1 MDRRQFSKTLAAAAV
16 GLLDGKRLLADTAP
30 ARAVPAAPPA
40 APASPPHAP
49 SRLPIDRIELFP
61 VRYPMTMRFKFF
73 EGPVGGGGRPAI
85 IIKITASD
93 GTVGW
98 GESVPIPRWG
108 GETPEGALACLE
120 NYLVPVLKG
129 KDVFDLPRVHEAMD
143 KEIANGFSTSY
154 PITKAGLDIAL
165 HDLIGKSRGKNIAE
179 LWGLRTPDDLVLS
192 WTLNPKSLDETGS
205 LIQKGRERG
214 YRNFNVKV
222 APDKRYDLDLCAQVR
237 RAAPDGFLWAD
248 ANCGYDT
255 ASALEMAPKLA
266 KLGVAV
272 LEGPLHPNNISGYQ
286 QLRKQSALPIIMD
299 EGCISPTDV
308 AEFIGLRMMDGVAMK
323 PSRCGG
329 LVSAKAQIELLRKSG
344 QRFLGSGLTDPD
356 ISLAAS
362 LILYG
367 AFGLD
372 RPAALNG
379 PQFLGASVLK
389 RPLAVRDGRIPIPKG
404 PGLGIEVDEGKV
416 RELSAR
422 TWRG

>member
-1 MDRRQFSKTLAAAAV
+1 MDRREFSKALAAAATV
-16 GLLDGKRLLADTAP
+16 GLFEGKRILADASP
-30 ARAVPAAPPA
+30 VPAAPA
-40 APASPPHAP
+40 APAASAAQ
-49 SRLPIDRIELFP
+49 SGKLLIDKIELFP

-85 IIKITASD
+85 IIKITAAD

-108 GETPEGALACLE
+108 GETLEGALACLK
-120 NYLVPVLKG
+120 NYLVPVLTG
-129 KDVFDLPRVHEAMD
+129 QNAFDLAHLHELMS

-154 PITKAGLDIAL
+154 PITKAGIDIAL
-165 HDLIGKSRGKNIAE
+165 HDLIGKAKGKNIAE
-179 LWGLRTPDDLVLS
+179 MWGLKTPDSLVLS

-205 LIQKGRERG
+205 LIQKGKDRG
-214 YRNFNVKV
+214 YRNFNVKI
-222 APDKRYDLDLCAQVR
+222 APDPRYDLELCAQVKK
-237 RAAPDGFLWAD
+237 AVPDGFLWAD
-248 ANCGYDT
+248 ANCGYGT
-255 ASALEMAPKLA
+255 AEALDIAPKLA

-272 LEGPLHPNNISGYQ
+272 MEGPLHPNNISGYQ
-286 QLRKQSALPIIMD
+286 ALRKQGALPIIMD

-308 AEFIGLRMMDGVAMK
+308 AEFIKLKMMDGVAMK

-329 LVSAKAQIELLRKSG
+329 LVSAKAQIELLRKAGMS
-344 QRFLGSGLTDPD
+344 FLGSGLTDPD
-356 ISLAAS
+356 ISLAAT

-389 RPLAVRDGRIPIPKG
+389 RPLAVRDGKIPIPKG
-404 PGLGIEVDEGKV
+404 PGLGIEVDEDKV

-422 TWRG
+422 TWSG

>member
-1 MDRRQFSKTLAAAAV
+1 MDRRSFSKTLAAAATV
-16 GLLDGKRLLADTAP
+16 GLFDRKRILADASPMPAATAVSSAP
-30 ARAVPAAPPA
+30 AGK
-40 APASPPHAP
+40 
-49 SRLPIDRIELFP
+49 LLIDRIELFP

-85 IIKITASD
+85 IIKITAAD

-108 GETPEGALACLE
+108 GETLEGGLACLK
-120 NYLVPVLKG
+120 NYLAPVLVG
-129 KDVFDLPRVHEAMD
+129 QDAFDLAHLHDLMT
-143 KEIANGFSTSY
+143 KEIANGFSTGY
-154 PITKAGLDIAL
+154 PITKAGIDIAL
-165 HDLIGKSRGKNIAE
+165 HDLIGKARGKNIAE
-179 LWGLRTPDDLVLS
+179 LWGLKTPDDLVLS
-192 WTLNPKSLDETGS
+192 WTLNPKNLDETGS

-214 YRNFNVKV
+214 YRNFNVKI
-222 APDKRYDLDLCAQVR
+222 APDKRYDLELCAQVKK
-237 RAAPDGFLWAD
+237 AVPEGFLWAD
-248 ANCGYDT
+248 ANCGYNT
-255 ASALEMAPKLA
+255 ADALDIAPKLA

-286 QLRKQSALPIIMD
+286 ELRKQGALPIIMD
-299 EGCISPTDV
+299 EGCVSPTDV
-308 AEFIGLRMMDGVAMK
+308 SEFIKLRMMDGIAMK

-329 LVSAKAQIELLRKSG
+329 LVSAKAQIELLRKAG
-344 QRFLGSGLTDPD
+344 MRFLGSGLTDPD
-356 ISLAAS
+356 ISLAAT

-389 RPLAVRDGRIPIPKG
+389 QPFTVREGKIPIPKG
-404 PGLGIEVDEGKV
+404 PGLGIQVDEEKV
-416 RELSAR
+416 RDLSAR

>member
-1 MDRRQFSKTLAAAAV
+1 MDRREFSKTLAAAATM
-16 GLLDGKRLLADTAP
+16 GLFEGKSILADASP
-30 ARAVPAAPPA
+30 LAAPPLSPA
-40 APASPPHAP
+40 PPASPAAK
-49 SRLPIDRIELFP
+49 LLIDRIELFP

-73 EGPVGGGGRPAI
+73 EGPVSGGGRPAI
-85 IIKITASD
+85 IIKITAAD

-108 GETPEGALACLE
+108 GETPEGALACLK
-120 NYLVPVLKG
+120 NYLLPVLPG
-129 KDVFDLPRVHEAMD
+129 RNVFDLAQLHDVMD

-154 PITKAGLDIAL
+154 PITKAGIDIAL
-165 HDLIGKSRGKNIAE
+165 HDLIGKARGRNIAE
-179 LWGLRTPDDLVLS
+179 LWGLKTPGDLTLS
-192 WTLNPKSLDETGS
+192 WTLNPKSLDETAG
-205 LIQKGRERG
+205 LIQKGRDRG

-222 APDKRYDLDLCAQVR
+222 APDKRYDLELCAQVR
-237 RAAPDGFLWAD
+237 KAVPDGFLWAD

-255 ASALEMAPKLA
+255 ADALEMAPKLA

-286 QLRKQSALPIIMD
+286 ELRKQGALPIIMD
-299 EGCISPTDV
+299 EGCVSPTDV
-308 AEFIGLRMMDGVAMK
+308 SEFIKLKMMDGIAMK

-329 LVSAKAQIELLRKSG
+329 LISAKAQIELLRKAG
-344 QRFLGSGLTDPD
+344 MRFLGSGLTDPD
-356 ISLAAS
+356 ISLAAT
-362 LILYG
+362 LILFG

-389 RPLAVRDGRIPIPKG
+389 QPFAVRDGKIPIPKG
-404 PGLGIEVDEGKV
+404 PGLGIEVDEAKV

>member
-1 MDRRQFSKTLAAAAV
+1 MDRREFSRTLAAAATV
-16 GLLDGKRLLADTAP
+16 GLFEGKRILADASP
-30 ARAVPAAPPA
+30 MPAAREASAPP
-40 APASPPHAP
+40 SGK
-49 SRLPIDRIELFP
+49 LLIDKIELFP

-85 IIKITASD
+85 IIKITAAD

-108 GETPEGALACLE
+108 GETLEGAMACLK
-120 NYLVPVLKG
+120 NYLVPVLTG
-129 KDVFDLPRVHEAMD
+129 QNAMD
-143 KEIANGFSTSY
+143 PANLHGLMTKEIANGFSTSY
-154 PITKAGLDIAL
+154 PITKAGIDIAL
-165 HDLIGKSRGKNIAE
+165 HDLIGKARGKNIAE
-179 LWGLRTPDDLVLS
+179 LWGLKTPDDLVLS
-192 WTLNPKSLDETGS
+192 WTLNPKSLDETAS

-214 YRNFNVKV
+214 YRNFNVKI
-222 APDKRYDLDLCAQVR
+222 APDQRYDLELCAQVKK
-237 RAAPDGFLWAD
+237 AVPDGFLWAD
-248 ANCGYDT
+248 ANCGYGT
-255 ASALEMAPKLA
+255 AEALDIAPKLA

-272 LEGPLHPNNISGYQ
+272 MEGPLHPNNISGYQ
-286 QLRKQSALPIIMD
+286 ALRKQGALPIIMD

-308 AEFIGLRMMDGVAMK
+308 AEFIKLKMMDGVAMK

-329 LVSAKAQIELLRKSG
+329 LVSAKAQIELLRKAGMS
-344 QRFLGSGLTDPD
+344 FLGSGLTDPD
-356 ISLAAS
+356 ISLAAT

-389 RPLAVRDGRIPIPKG
+389 RPFAVRDGKIPIPKG
-404 PGLGIEVDEGKV
+404 PGLGIEVDEDKV